1 MQKLLKSKNEEIH
14 FLQQKVVEVHEF
26 GTQWVMD
33 FENQIKV
40 GGPAFLEM
48 IEAGRFPGTIF
59 NALLEN
65 NLKERLV
72 HAHEVGLAILARR
85 RELDR
90 PKNLQAQDIIDQ
102 GDEAFYYSSALADAG
117 RMRLKSNT
125 EDTKWYTEHY
135 GFAPR
140 VVWCILRVTRDAE
153 NYMELLGFHSAMKYF
168 CLASSKSFEAS
179 DFKENFRK
187 LQEKVDVWGRD
198 LDKEGL
204 VVPESMTNFFK
215 IGGEGFLL
223 HNKLKQ

>member
-1 MQKLLKSKNEEIH
+1 
-14 FLQQKVVEVHEF
+14 
-26 GTQWVMD
+26 
-33 FENQIKV
+33 
-40 GGPAFLEM
+40 M

-59 NALLEN
+59 NALLEK

-72 HAHEVGLAILARR
+72 PAHEVGLEILARR

-102 GDEAFYYSSALADAG
+102 GDEAFNFGSALADAG
-117 RMRLKSNT
+117 RMRSTGNT
-125 EDTKWYTEHY
+125 GGIHTEHY

-140 VVWCILRVTRDAE
+140 VVWCILRVTRDAKY
-153 NYMELLGFHSAMKYF
+153 YMELLDFHSAMKHF
-168 CLASSKSFEAS
+168 CLVSSKSFEAF

-198 LDKEGL
+198 LDKEGS
-204 VVPESMTNFFK
+204 VVPESMTNFFN

-223 HNKLKQ
+223 QNKLKQQYHEAYAIHKQMRERKNEWQVID